1 MPSFGELRAQAH
13 ICAFLDE
20 AVMTSQS
27 RLAVVIHVFMSKHQ
41 FFVFAKVSRI
51 HTLICTCVRTCRC
64 IFKIRVYNN
73 STEQLLKL
81 PYSVSVNTTSS
92 YLLYSDNLDW
102 LSRATNWAK
111 FTATASLGVIHRGH
125 EKEALHLMSTYLPKE
140 SGPGSAYSEGGG
152 LYALGE

>member
-1 MPSFGELRAQAH
+1 MLSCTAEPPAMPSFGKRRTLAP

-92 YLLYSDNLDW
+92 DLC
-102 LSRATNWAK
+102 
-111 FTATASLGVIHRGH
+111 TATI
-125 EKEALHLMSTYLPKE
+125 STGCHVPPTGPSSRPRQV
-140 SGPGSAYSEGGG
+140 SGSSTEVTRRRRCT
-152 LYALGE
+152 